1 MNPTPLFLCMLAC
14 AAGALRAYLIER
26 GDAVGEQGLELVV
39 GGRLGLGDHRQ
50 HHLQSRSQSM
60 SNSINPLAMVATTGL
75 SSSQSR
81 SGKGASW
88 FEVMADA
95 WGKTLDAK
103 ASEIEAAGDALADG
117 NDKPAHITH
126 MTMLAQQMGFMS
138 NSAHTSL
145 QSVGTALE
153 TMARKQ

>member
-1 MNPTPLFLCMLAC
+1 
-14 AAGALRAYLIER
+14 
-26 GDAVGEQGLELVV
+26 
-39 GGRLGLGDHRQ
+39 
-50 HHLQSRSQSM
+50 M
-60 SNSINPLAMVATTGL
+60 SNQVNPLAMLATA
-75 SSSQSR
+75 SM
-81 SGKGASW
+81 SGTQNRNGKAASW
-88 FEVMADA
+88 YELMADA

-103 ASEIEAAGDALADG
+103 ATEIESASDELSSG
-117 NDKPAHITH
+117 NDKPAHITK

>member
-1 MNPTPLFLCMLAC
+1 
-14 AAGALRAYLIER
+14 
-26 GDAVGEQGLELVV
+26 
-39 GGRLGLGDHRQ
+39 
-50 HHLQSRSQSM
+50 M

-103 ASEIEAAGDALADG
+103 ASEIEAAGMPWPTA
-117 NDKPAHITH
+117 T
-126 MTMLAQQMGFMS
+126 
-138 NSAHTSL
+138 TSL
-145 QSVGTALE
+145 PTSPT
-153 TMARKQ
+153 

>member
-1 MNPTPLFLCMLAC
+1 
-14 AAGALRAYLIER
+14 
-26 GDAVGEQGLELVV
+26 
-39 GGRLGLGDHRQ
+39 
-50 HHLQSRSQSM
+50 M
-60 SNSINPLAMVATTGL
+60 SNQVNPLAMLATASMAGA
-75 SSSQSR
+75 QNR
-81 SGKGASW
+81 NGKAASW
-88 FEVMADA
+88 YELMADA

-103 ASEIEAAGDALADG
+103 ATEIESASDELSAG
-117 NDKPAHITH
+117 NDKPAHITK